1 MENLHYNDWLPEEGN
16 TDIRNYGIAF
26 FKKLCRMMDS
36 FKIHDKTALGIE
48 KCMIQ
53 TNIKHRPG

>member
-1 MENLHYNDWLPEEGN
+1 MENLHYNDWFPEEGN

-36 FKIHDKTALGIE
+36 FKIYDKTAWE
-48 KCMIQ
+48 
-53 TNIKHRPG
+53 